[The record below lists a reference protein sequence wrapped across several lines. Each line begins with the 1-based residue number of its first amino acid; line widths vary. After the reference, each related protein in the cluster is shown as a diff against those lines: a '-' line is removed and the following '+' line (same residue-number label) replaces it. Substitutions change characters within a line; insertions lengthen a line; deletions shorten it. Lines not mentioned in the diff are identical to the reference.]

1 VYKTNNEFLL
11 LASLPWMNIKGF
23 KNLNYPIAKSAVLA
37 AYCPSLPRIPT
48 PT

>member
-11 LASLPWMNIKGF
+11 LASLPCIKINGF

-37 AYCPSLPRIPT
+37 AYYPSFPRIPT